1 MLLPWLP
8 QSFCTKPAETI
19 ARAWQIML
27 GGGGDSPCR
36 PPVNS
41 SPSLFSCCF
50 CLVQGFFPFSSC
62 IHDIA
67 CLQSFVPEKIPL
79 QLVHGKMTTN
89 VGGGDSPCRPPCEPL
104 VRLLCFPKLA
114 CYGWSSPIFHNLAN
128 CCFLSLDF
136 KGNFRA
142 NLTSSSSECELARI
156 ASPVSNN
163 LFDKRNSW
171 VFCHK
176 FFFCAFS
183 RLYVN
188 CKPKLTN

>member
-8 QSFCTKPAETI
+8 QS
-19 ARAWQIML
+19 QQNLHVML
-27 GGGGDSPCR
+27 HL
-36 PPVNS
+36 S
-41 SPSLFSCCF
+41 SWGL
-50 CLVQGFFPFSSC
+50 FPFSSC

-67 CLQSFVPEKIPL
+67 CLRSLCSRKNHCSSCMANNAML
-79 QLVHGKMTTN
+79 
-89 VGGGDSPCRPPCEPL
+89 GGGGWQSLSASCEPL
-104 VRLLCFPKLA
+104 VCLLCFPKLA

-142 NLTSSSSECELARI
+142 NLTLSSSECELARI
-156 ASPVSNN
+156 ALPVSNN